1 MKNPKLGK
9 IATVTGWVLSVL
21 FAVMGISC
29 GGLSLLVFLIG
40 AVLISPTFRNHVH
53 LSGKVWIPLVVILF
67 FAGVAISPQAESGA
81 DEITDK
87 QASVAF
93 SGKQNKN
100 DTGKEKSKKEKQEQ
114 AAKKQKKQKR
124 LEQEQAK
131 REEQERFAREQAEH
145 EEQERLAKEQAEQ
158 ERIAQEQAEQQRI
171 AQEQATAQAEEQQRI
186 AQEQA
191 AQQAEQQRI
200 AQEQAE
206 AQANAGLNAF
216 NTYNNPEQQQT
227 SSNYVLNNNTMKFH
241 YPSCRDVP
249 KIAPENYATFDGT
262 RDDALNRG
270 YSPCGHCNP

>member
-9 IATVTGWVLSVL
+9 ITTITGWVFSVL

-29 GGLSLLVFLIG
+29 GGLSLLFFLIG
-40 AVLISPTFRNHVH
+40 AVLISPTFRNHVY

-67 FAGVAISPQAESGA
+67 FAGVAISPQAESGP

-87 QASVAF
+87 QASVAS
-93 SGKQNKN
+93 SGKQNKK
-100 DTGKEKSKKEKQEQ
+100 DTGKKKSKKEK
-114 AAKKQKKQKR
+114 
-124 LEQEQAK
+124 
-131 REEQERFAREQAEH
+131 
-145 EEQERLAKEQAEQ
+145 
-158 ERIAQEQAEQQRI
+158 
-171 AQEQATAQAEEQQRI
+171 
-186 AQEQA
+186 
-191 AQQAEQQRI
+191 
-200 AQEQAE
+200 QEQAE

>member
-9 IATVTGWVLSVL
+9 ITTITGWVFSVL

-29 GGLSLLVFLIG
+29 GGLSLLFFLIG
-40 AVLISPTFRNHVH
+40 AVLISPTFRNHVY

-67 FAGVAISPQAESGA
+67 FAGVAISPQAESGP

-87 QASVAF
+87 QASVAS
-93 SGKQNKN
+93 SGKQNKK
-100 DTGKEKSKKEKQEQ
+100 DTGKKKSKKEKQEQ

-131 REEQERFAREQAEH
+131 REEQERFAREQAE
-145 EEQERLAKEQAEQ
+145 
-158 ERIAQEQAEQQRI
+158 
-171 AQEQATAQAEEQQRI
+171 QQRI

-191 AQQAEQQRI
+191 AAQAEQQRI

>member
-29 GGLSLLVFLIG
+29 GGLSLPAFLIA
-40 AVLISPTFRNHVH
+40 AVLISPVFRNHVH
-53 LSGKVWIPLVVILF
+53 LSGTVWIPLVVILF
-67 FAGVAISPQAESGA
+67 FAGVAISPQAESGP
-81 DEITDK
+81 DEIADK
-87 QASVAF
+87 QASVAS
-93 SGKQNKN
+93 SGKQNKK
-100 DTGKEKSKKEKQEQ
+100 DTGKEKSKKEKREQ
-114 AAKKQKKQKR
+114 ATKKQKR
-124 LEQEQAK
+124 LKQEQAK
-131 REEQERFAREQAEH
+131 REEQERLAR
-145 EEQERLAKEQAEQ
+145 EQAEQ
-158 ERIAQEQAEQQRI
+158 ERITQEQAEQQRI
-171 AQEQATAQAEEQQRI
+171 AQEQAAAQAEKQQRI

-206 AQANAGLNAF
+206 AQTNAGQNPF
-216 NTYNNPEQQQT
+216 DTYNNLEQQQT

-249 KIAPENYATFDGT
+249 KIAHENYATFDGT

-270 YSPCGHCNP
+270 YSPCGHCDP